1 MPIKPSKSGGRRKKR
16 VPPAPRKGAA
26 SASKPGPKNEAV
38 SPPRHRDAR
47 PLKIAVAAQPLLF
60 REILSRQLDGEP
72 SLIVVGRAGNEDQI
86 AKLLAQESPLVLVFD
101 YEGLGPNGESTVHR
115 LRRAAPA
122 TRILVL
128 ASRSS
133 DETVQRVL
141 RAGASGLVGKQLEFT
156 VLVRAIHAVAAGEVW
171 ANRRAT
177 SAALEGLTGSS
188 GGASTSNLT
197 KREQEIADACSRGL
211 RNKEIAAHLNISTK
225 TVKSHLNNIFRK
237 LHVDNRLA
245 LALQISERLQ
255 PKT

>member
-1 MPIKPSKSGGRRKKR
+1 MPRKTIKSRGRLKKPAPPTPRKSAGPISRP
-16 VPPAPRKGAA
+16 VPPTVPVSSPR
-26 SASKPGPKNEAV
+26 
-38 SPPRHRDAR
+38 PPYAR
-47 PLKIAVAAQPLLF
+47 QLKIAVAAQPPLF
-60 REILSRQLDGEP
+60 RELLSRQLEGEP
-72 SLIVVGRAGNEDQI
+72 SLVVIGRAGNEDQI
-86 AKLLAQESPLVLVFD
+86 EKLLVQESPLVLVFD
-101 YEGLGPNGESTVHR
+101 YEGLGPNGESIVHR
-115 LRRAAPA
+115 LRRAAPT

-188 GGASTSNLT
+188 VTGSKSDLT
-197 KREQEIADACSRGL
+197 KREQEIADGCSRGL
-211 RNKEIAAHLNISTK
+211 RNKEIAAHLNISAK

-237 LHVDNRLA
+237 FQVDNRLA
-245 LALQISERLQ
+245 LALLVSERVQ

>member
-1 MPIKPSKSGGRRKKR
+1 MPSTSKSRGPRRKR
-16 VPPAPRKGAA
+16 IAPAPRKSAA
-26 SASKPGPKNEAV
+26 SASRPGPRIKAV
-38 SPPRHRDAR
+38 SPPRHRDPR
-47 PLKIAVAAQPLLF
+47 QLKIAVAAQPFLF
-60 REILSRQLDGEP
+60 SEILSRQLDGEP

-86 AKLLAQESPLVLVFD
+86 GKLLAQESPLVLVFD

-141 RAGASGLVGKQLEFT
+141 RAGASGLVGKQLDFT

-177 SAALEGLTGSS
+177 SAALEGLTVSS
-188 GGASTSNLT
+188 GTGSKSDLT

-211 RNKEIAAHLNISTK
+211 RNKEIGAHLNISAK

-237 LHVDNRLA
+237 LQVDNRLA
-245 LALQISERLQ
+245 LALQVSERIQ